1 MPGCCYSEQAL
12 TDNKELR
19 HFGAGVFLFGGGDAV
34 GVEQRAEIAAEG
46 VGNVPVRYED
56 GCACI
61 TLGKKS
67 PSIYYLIQGE

>member
-1 MPGCCYSEQAL
+1 MGWESWWQRKNLVVWA
-12 TDNKELR
+12 
-19 HFGAGVFLFGGGDAV
+19 VDAD
-34 GVEQRAEIAAEG
+34 GIF

>member
-1 MPGCCYSEQAL
+1 MGCCLFISGSYSVGSLGWESWWQRKNLVVWA
-12 TDNKELR
+12 
-19 HFGAGVFLFGGGDAV
+19 VDAD
-34 GVEQRAEIAAEG
+34 GIF
-46 VGNVPVRYED
+46 VGNVPGRYED